1 MNEEIEYGAG
11 QFEITMKPSTGI
23 QAADKAF
30 LYKLGVK
37 VRLPLWLGCMN
48 E

>member
-1 MNEEIEYGAG
+1 MNEEDEFGAG
-11 QFEITMKPSTGI
+11 QFEIIMKPSTGI

-30 LYKLGVK
+30 IYKLEVK